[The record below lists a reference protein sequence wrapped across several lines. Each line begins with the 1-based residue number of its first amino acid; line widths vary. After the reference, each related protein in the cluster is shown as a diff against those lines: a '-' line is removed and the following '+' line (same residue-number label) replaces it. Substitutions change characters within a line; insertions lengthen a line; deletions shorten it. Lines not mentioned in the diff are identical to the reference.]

1 MDCSQLNN
9 DENIESQFNNE
20 TTEVKKKLFKSK
32 LKVSVLNNSDSKP
45 LIFLIL
51 HKNSSLNLC
60 LFYL

>member
-32 LKVSVLNNSDSKP
+32 LKVSVLNNSVSKP
-45 LIFLIL
+45 LKLLIL
-51 HKNSSLNLC
+51 YKYSSINHCFFL
-60 LFYL
+60 